1 MNKKLTILLSVIVV
15 FNSIRYIMAIQG
27 GSDSNYD
34 YVMLAINLLA
44 LLFFAFSLRNKKC
57 EEK

>member
-1 MNKKLTILLSVIVV
+1 LNKSLTILLTIIVI
-15 FNSIRYIMAIQG
+15 FNTIRYVLAIQG

-34 YVMLAINLLA
+34 YVMLTINLLA
-44 LLFFAFSLRNKKC
+44 LLFFAFSLRKKKG